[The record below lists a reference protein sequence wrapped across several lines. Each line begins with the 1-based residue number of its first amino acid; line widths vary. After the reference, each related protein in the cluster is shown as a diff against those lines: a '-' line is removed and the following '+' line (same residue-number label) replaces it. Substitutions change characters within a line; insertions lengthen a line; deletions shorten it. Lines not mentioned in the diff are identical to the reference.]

1 MVILILLKHMRFLEI
16 LKKILVVFEYLNYNS
31 DGFKSLV
38 NNFNSGFDISE
49 ITSKIKYQFVKDK
62 KTVQSLELK
71 FHHYDEISNKTYLGL
86 TDLDFNNDPFLRYPA
101 SQNDNMD
108 AEHLQYM
115 LTHEFLFND
124 KLKLTSNLY
133 FNEFKRN
140 WYKLDDVVF
149 ENNSQK
155 ISKVISNPE
164 QYPNHFSII
173 NGSLDCSSLKVKANN
188 RKYISKDFKQNL
200 ITIETTL
207 NGGFNDL
214 EIGLRFHYDEED
226 RFQWEDIYGIND
238 EEMYLETLGE
248 LGAQG
253 NRISSTSRLL
263 HM

>member
-1 MVILILLKHMRFLEI
+1 
-16 LKKILVVFEYLNYNS
+16 
-31 DGFKSLV
+31 
-38 NNFNSGFDISE
+38 
-49 ITSKIKYQFVKDK
+49 
-62 KTVQSLELK
+62 
-71 FHHYDEISNKTYLGL
+71 
-86 TDLDFNNDPFLRYPA
+86 
-101 SQNDNMD
+101 MD

-173 NGSLDCSSLKVKANN
+173 NGSLDYNSSLKVKANN
-188 RKYISKDFKQNL
+188 RKYISKGFQTKFDYHWYAN
-200 ITIETTL
+200 

-253 NRISSTSRLL
+253 NRISSAKSIASYVMYKYKINGLTVSPGIRYESINLFRDDYGSSNPDRDESSL
-263 HM
+263 TTRENVVSVIIPGWI